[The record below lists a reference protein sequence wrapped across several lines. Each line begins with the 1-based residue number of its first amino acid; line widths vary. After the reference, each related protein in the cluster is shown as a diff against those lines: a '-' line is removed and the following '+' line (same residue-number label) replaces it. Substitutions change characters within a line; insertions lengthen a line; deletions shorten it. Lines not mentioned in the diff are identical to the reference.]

1 MLTSQIVYCVDRLFR
16 RKDHGESHKPF
27 HYCIQSLQVVHPHQ
41 RRFKEYI
48 RCPASKWRGYDAQGL
63 LCYYRHH
70 FAQWDY
76 SFDDEDEPCMRM
88 LRSESF
94 EAWRCLDGQW
104 LRRVQSHEA
113 SGPGQ
118 GAMHD
123 SGFERVPAQ
132 QVPRL

>member
-1 MLTSQIVYCVDRLFR
+1 MERNDDAWQARLPMELLAHVIWPVR
-16 RKDHGESHKPF
+16 TEAHHDDS
-27 HYCIQSLQVVHPHQ
+27 V
-41 RRFKEYI
+41 
-48 RCPASKWRGYDAQGL
+48 PASKWRGYDVLGV
-63 LCYYRHH
+63 LCWYRHH
-70 FAQWDY
+70 YAQWDY
-76 SFDDEDEPCMRM
+76 TFDDEDEPCMRM

-104 LRRVQSHEA
+104 LRRVQSNEA
-113 SGPGQ
+113 SGPGEGE